1 MSNMNFLIGNGKM
14 LIDPIKKPKGPNNP
28 GKSIYTFD
36 EAKDRLLPQF
46 DTVYNKIKDLPNDV
60 CPDNYG
66 VFKVVMNP
74 SCISKS
80 DYPASF
86 MSSFELRH
94 LGSKT
99 VNIIPQK
106 WNRKKPV
113 TETTTLEFYVAG
125 KRNKLSQFHSIIE
138 SYEITSKAANQFS
151 HIENVQYFEPQSKL
165 RNHPDNEN
173 FFEIVL
179 HRFNDEYS
187 SGRGIESFFAAY
199 AKKLGFTVYWKYSF
213 QVGKLCFIPVQ
224 GDVQHL
230 EMLAQFAFIR
240 TIRGMAR
247 LRNIIPEIR
256 SSSISTPCILPVE
269 EPLSRNPRVA
279 ILDAGLPE
287 KHPIAPWLE
296 RYIRLAPEQEDIT
309 SGPEHGLAATSALL
323 FGPLDPGHVAERP
336 YSYVTNLRV
345 LDSESRD
352 EDPLELYR
360 TLTKIEEVLLSRQ
373 FEFINLSLG
382 PDLPIE
388 DDDIHPWTA
397 VIDSALADG
406 KTFMTVAIG
415 NNGQNDRLSGNA
427 RIQVPADCV
436 NALAVG
442 AATNTSNAYWSRAS
456 YSALGPGRRPGVVK
470 PDILAFGGD
479 SQHYFHVLQPSE
491 TACIRPE
498 QGTSFA
504 APYALR
510 TAIGIRAILGDKLS
524 PLAIK
529 ALLIHAAQKNNYD
542 STDVGWGN
550 LPNSIDEII
559 TCPMGVARIVYQ
571 GELLPGKYIQAKL
584 PIPPE
589 GLEGMITLKA
599 TFCYSTQV
607 DPQDPG
613 AYTKSA
619 LEVVFRPNK
628 NKIKNSSPNSK
639 SFFAGKA
646 YSSEY
651 DKRHIEHKWENV
663 LHSEQRMR
671 ATSLD
676 CPVFEIHYIA
686 RNACSPTQSA
696 SNIPYALILTIEAPK
711 CETLYTDILKSFPV
725 LTIIEPQVTLPV
737 RI

>member
-1 MSNMNFLIGNGKM
+1 MSNINFLIGNGEM
-14 LIDPIKKPKGPNNP
+14 LIDPISKPN
-28 GKSIYTFD
+28 KSNSTEKLIYTFD
-36 EAKDRLLPQF
+36 EAKERLLPQL
-46 DTVYNKIKDLPNDV
+46 DIVYNKIKNLPDDA
-60 CPDNYG
+60 CPNNYG
-66 VFKVVMNP
+66 VFKIMMNP

-80 DYPASF
+80 DYPKSF
-86 MSSFELRH
+86 INSFELRH

-99 VNIIPQK
+99 VNVTPKK
-106 WNRKKPV
+106 WNKKQPV
-113 TETTTLEFYVAG
+113 TETTTLELYVAG
-125 KRNKLSQFHSIIE
+125 KRSRLSQFHSIIDA
-138 SYEITSKAANQFS
+138 YEINSKAASQFS
-151 HIENVQYFEPQSKL
+151 RIEDIQYFEPQSKL
-165 RNHPDNEN
+165 RQTDDNEK

-179 HRFNDEYS
+179 HRFSDEYS
-187 SGRGIESFFAAY
+187 NSNNIESFFTRY
-199 AKKLGFTVYWKYSF
+199 AHKLGFTVYWKYSF
-213 QVGKLCFIPVQ
+213 RVGKLCFIPVK
-224 GDVQHL
+224 GDVQYL
-230 EMLAQFAFIR
+230 EKLAEFAFVR

-256 SSSISTPCILPVE
+256 GSSIFTSCTLPVG
-269 EPLSRNPRVA
+269 EPVSRNPRVA

-296 RYIRLAPEQEDIT
+296 RYIPLNPKQKDIP
-309 SGPEHGLAATSALL
+309 SGPEHGLATTSAFL
-323 FGPLDPGHVAERP
+323 FGPLDSEHIAERP
-336 YSYVTNLRV
+336 YSHVTNLRV
-345 LDSESRD
+345 LDSETQH
-352 EDPLELYR
+352 PLELYK

-382 PDLPIE
+382 PNLPIE

-406 KTFMTVAIG
+406 KTFMTIAIG

-436 NALAVG
+436 NALSVG
-442 AATNTSNAYWSRAS
+442 AATNTANAPWSRAP

-479 SQHYFHVLQPSE
+479 SKRYFHVLQPGE
-491 TACIRPE
+491 AACIRPE
-498 QGTSFA
+498 LGTSFA

-510 TAIGIRAILGDKLS
+510 MAVGIRAILGDTLS

-529 ALLIHAAQKNNYD
+529 ALLIHAAQKQEYD
-542 STDVGWGN
+542 STSVGWGN
-550 LPNSIDEII
+550 LPNSIDEVI
-559 TCPMGVARIVYQ
+559 TCPAGVARIVYQ
-571 GELLPGKYIQAKL
+571 GELRPGKYFRAQL
-584 PIPPE
+584 PVPPE

-628 NKIKNSSPNSK
+628 NKIKNGSPASR
-639 SFFAGKA
+639 SFFAGKT

-663 LHSEQRMR
+663 LHAKCRMS
-671 ATSLD
+671 AKSLN
-676 CPVFEIHYIA
+676 CPVFEIHHIA
-686 RNACSPTQSA
+686 RDACSPTQNA
-696 SNIPYALILTIEAPK
+696 GNIPYALILTIEAPK
-711 CETLYTDILKSFPV
+711 CTTLYTDILKSFPV
-725 LTIIEPQVTLPV
+725 LTIIEPQVNLPV